1 MNVIK
6 KMINKIKYKNPWDQ
20 FYKKDERDMDR
31 LEHEKMSF
39 HLKVYEGYLTIA
51 DLFKDR
57 VVVVNGEQ
65 SKQEVLDTVK
75 NVLYPFIKERMG

>member
-1 MNVIK
+1 MK
-6 KMINKIKYKNPWDQ
+6 EKCTKYESLFTFRSEEELMQHIEECEDC
-20 FYKKDERDMDR
+20 R
-31 LEHEKMSF
+31 LEHEKMPF

-65 SKQEVLDTVK
+65 TKQEVLDTVK
-75 NVLYPFIKERMG
+75 NVLYPLFYLS

>member
-1 MNVIK
+1 
-6 KMINKIKYKNPWDQ
+6 
-20 FYKKDERDMDR
+20 MDIGR

>member
-1 MNVIK
+1 M
-6 KMINKIKYKNPWDQ
+6 P
-20 FYKKDERDMDR
+20 
-31 LEHEKMSF
+31 F